1 MVIEIDLEINIADG
15 IIPKMNKFNDAPL
28 NVNDDLF
35 KLFIHS
41 SNYEEMLDEG
51 REKYQVSILD
61 VFKRTMT
68 ADDPRLELL
77 SNEYFRLSQEDKYV
91 QFISKVFELN
101 EQEAYIDFSGTK
113 NRIELINFIENK
125 MRKLDKIDKLI
136 LINQVDVLNNDE
148 NDIYMIN
155 DLPILKVFIKGF
167 LRETLWN
174 SIVFRKYP
182 LILVAG
188 YDLSIHAIFKD
199 NHDKTVYEKIANA
212 SNLYLR

>member
-1 MVIEIDLEINIADG
+1 
-15 IIPKMNKFNDAPL
+15 
-28 NVNDDLF
+28 
-35 KLFIHS
+35 
-41 SNYEEMLDEG
+41 
-51 REKYQVSILD
+51 
-61 VFKRTMT
+61 
-68 ADDPRLELL
+68 
-77 SNEYFRLSQEDKYV
+77 
-91 QFISKVFELN
+91 
-101 EQEAYIDFSGTK
+101 
-113 NRIELINFIENK
+113 